1 MQREFNIF
9 GPVHPEI
16 HYHVDRTEVKQAIQE
31 KIEKG
36 RYFTLNAARQTG
48 KTTNFREVIA
58 GLEETGDYFGI
69 LLSFESLRGYERAQ
83 FYKRLGSLL
92 QKRNMSALQKI
103 ADTKELPSPLEL
115 AHHGDFLDWL
125 AEVSALLGRQGL
137 LIIDEFDAAGPE
149 LAEPMLGA
157 FRDMYL
163 NRRDPAEHALQ
174 SIVLV
179 GVRNIPAL
187 LGGTQSPFN
196 IADQYEVPYFTYE
209 ETTILLK
216 QHSSA
221 TGQPF
226 TKEAID
232 EIYRESQ
239 GQPFLVNRLAQILT
253 LNIVPDRSQPI
264 LPSHMNS
271 TMVNLLAENN
281 THFASITSK
290 AVPHRTRLLPILFYD
305 EKRTNFREPV
315 TQELLMYGI
324 LRKIQDGDIL
334 IASIANPIYRKM
346 LILTFSPTNGD
357 IPTDS
362 PFHGSFRHRYVV
374 DGILNMDGLMDGFK
388 RMMEEHGVQLLRSK
402 QTYRPLEIGG
412 QYLLLSYLTAALDS
426 IGGYVAL
433 ESINSAGE
441 MDLVAV
447 YRGARFIIE
456 TKVWYGKKRFE
467 QGQVQLVGYLNAA
480 NLDKGY
486 IVLFSEKDVS
496 GQLEISD
503 NQPFEVNI
511 MGKHL
516 RQYPIV
522 IMASEI

>member
-9 GPVHPEI
+9 GPVYSHI
-16 HYHVDRTEVKQAIQE
+16 HYHVERTEVKSAVHKKVE
-31 KIEKG
+31 NG

-48 KTTNFREVIA
+48 KTTIFREVIA
-58 GLEETGDYFGI
+58 ELEATGEYFGI
-69 LLSFESLRGYERAQ
+69 LLSFEGLRGHSQARFYEELTSILTDRNLPILKNLVNHENLPKPQ
-83 FYKRLGSLL
+83 SL
-92 QKRNMSALQKI
+92 
-103 ADTKELPSPLEL
+103 ADHSGFMAWIRQIGTILN
-115 AHHGDFLDWL
+115 
-125 AEVSALLGRQGL
+125 RQGL
-137 LIIDEFDAAGPE
+137 LIIDEFDAAGAE

-163 NRRDPAEHALQ
+163 HRHEPTRYVLQ

-196 IADQYEVPYFTYE
+196 IADQYEVPYFTHE
-209 ETTILLK
+209 ETSALLN
-216 QHSSA
+216 QHTDE

-226 TKEAID
+226 MTETID

-253 LNIVPDRSQPI
+253 QDIVPNRSRSI
-264 LPSHMNS
+264 LPSHMGQA
-271 TMVNLLAENN
+271 MVDLLAENN

-290 AVPHRTRLLPILFYD
+290 AMSHRTRLLPILFYD
-305 EKRTNFREPV
+305 EKRSNFREPV

-324 LRKIQDGDIL
+324 LRKIRNQGVL
-334 IASIANPIYRKM
+334 TASIANPIYRKM
-346 LILTFSPTNGD
+346 LILTFSPSNGD
-357 IPTDS
+357 VPAIS
-362 PFHGSFRHRYVV
+362 PVHGSFRHRYIV
-374 DGILNMDGLMDGFK
+374 DGVLNMDGLMDSFK

-441 MDLVAV
+441 MDLVVV
-447 YRGARFIIE
+447 YLNARFIIE

-467 QGQVQLVGYLNAA
+467 DGQAQLVGYLKAA
-480 NLDKGY
+480 SLDKGY

-496 GQLEISD
+496 TELGRPD
-503 NQPFEVNI
+503 NQPFEVDL
-511 MGKHL
+511 MGKTL
-516 RQYPIV
+516 RQYPI
-522 IMASEI
+522 IISASET

>member
-9 GPVHPEI
+9 GPVYPDI
-16 HYHVDRTEVKQAIQE
+16 HYHIDRIAVKQAVRD

-48 KTTNFREVIA
+48 KTTIFREVIA
-58 GLEETGDYFGI
+58 ELEETGDYFGI
-69 LLSFESLRGYERAQ
+69 LLSFEGLRGYGQTR
-83 FYKRLGSLL
+83 FY
-92 QKRNMSALQKI
+92 
-103 ADTKELPSPLEL
+103 EEL
-115 AHHGDFLDWL
+115 ASILTDRNVPVLNNLVDHDDLPKPQSLEDHGGFMAWI
-125 AEVSALLGRQGL
+125 RQIGTIL
-137 LIIDEFDAAGPE
+137 NRRGMLIIDEFDAARAE

-163 NRRDPAEHALQ
+163 HRHEPTRYVLQ
-174 SIVLV
+174 SIILV

-209 ETTILLK
+209 ETTMLLD
-216 QHSSA
+216 QYTA
-221 TGQPF
+221 ETGQSF
-226 TKEAID
+226 TKKTID

-253 LNIVPDRSQPI
+253 SDVVPDRCQPI
-264 LPSHMNS
+264 LPSHMEQA
-271 TMVNLLAENN
+271 MIDLLAENN

-290 AVPHRTRLLPILFYD
+290 ALPHRTRLLPILFYD
-305 EKRTNFREPV
+305 EKRSNFREPV

-324 LRKIQDGDIL
+324 LRKMRAQGVL
-334 IASIANPIYRKM
+334 TAAIANPIYRKM
-346 LILTFSPTNGD
+346 LILTFSPSNGD
-357 IPTDS
+357 VPTGS
-362 PFHGSFRHRYVV
+362 PVHGSFRHRYIV
-374 DGILNMDGLMDGFK
+374 DDVLNMDGLMDSFK
-388 RMMEEHGVQLLRSK
+388 RMMEEHGIQLLRSK

-441 MDLVAV
+441 MDLVVV
-447 YRGARFIIE
+447 YHGTRFIIE

-467 QGQVQLVGYLNAA
+467 DGQMQLIGYLNAA
-480 NLDKGY
+480 SLDKGY

-496 GQLEISD
+496 ADLERPD
-503 NQPFEVNI
+503 NQPFEVDL
-511 MGKHL
+511 MGKTL

-522 IMASEI
+522 ISAE